1 MYMLM
6 CGPVELV
13 LAMMMMMMMMMMM
26 IGCVD
31 GEGVRG
37 HKTGV

>member
-13 LAMMMMMMMMMMM
+13 LAMMMMMMMMMM